1 MDFTTLHF
9 CGKIMNL
16 TIQCNA
22 KKKPEPVSPKLLFSE
37 NYLPCFVIS
46 AMNKITCKEQNRLE
60 LRLFLY

>member
-1 MDFTTLHF
+1 M
-9 CGKIMNL
+9 
-16 TIQCNA
+16 Q
-22 KKKPEPVSPKLLFSE
+22 KKTEPVSPNLLFSE

>member
-1 MDFTTLHF
+1 MDFITLHF

-22 KKKPEPVSPKLLFSE
+22 KKKKTEPVSPKLLFSE

-46 AMNKITCKEQNRLE
+46 AMNKITKQNRLE